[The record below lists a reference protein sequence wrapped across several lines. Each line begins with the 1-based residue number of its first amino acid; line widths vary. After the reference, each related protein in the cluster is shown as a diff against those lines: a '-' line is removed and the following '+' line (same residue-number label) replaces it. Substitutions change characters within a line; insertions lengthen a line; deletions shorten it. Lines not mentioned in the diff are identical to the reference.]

1 MLLFISF
8 KAGGMDIMIEI
19 IVRQEVPR
27 DYKETEDVVKK
38 AFEHAE
44 HAGHTEHI
52 LVSRLRKGDAFI
64 KELSLVATAN
74 GKIIGHILF
83 TRLEIIDGNK
93 VYPSLGLAPLS
104 VLPEY
109 QRTGVGKLLMEEG
122 LKRCTDLGYTSVILL
137 GHPTYY
143 PRFGFKKASEFQIK
157 ASFPAPDEAFMA
169 IELVPGSLSKA
180 QGTVKFPEEFEL

>member
-1 MLLFISF
+1 M
-8 KAGGMDIMIEI
+8 EI

-27 DYKETEDVVKK
+27 DYKETEEVVQK

-44 HAGHTEHI
+44 FADHTEHL
-52 LVSRLRKGDAFI
+52 LVARLRKGDAFI

-83 TRLEIIDGNK
+83 TKLEIVDGKK

-104 VLPEY
+104 VLPEF

-137 GHPTYY
+137 GHPSYY
-143 PRFGFKKASEFQIK
+143 PRFGFRKASEFNIR
-157 ASFPAPDEAFMA
+157 APFPAPDEAFMA
-169 IELVPGSLSKA
+169 MELVPGSLSK
-180 QGTVKFPEEFEL
+180 VKGMVKHPKEFDL